1 MGATGTGSRAQTVR
15 SAPGRVP
22 GALAHAGPRHPGLK
36 GAQAPRGA
44 AGLCPH
50 RARRPAPAPPPTRP
64 AWDRRRRPAA
74 ARTAA
79 RRLALDS
86 ELTATSRVGPGQT
99 RTSGLSGAGGCC
111 RGPGRRQPA
120 AWRPTGRSSP
130 AWSARKLGPSLL
142 EARGE
147 GAGGAAPGRP
157 YRPARG
163 WRAPGLGQGGA
174 APGCRR
180 STALCKR
187 AAGPGSR
194 RCSYSPP
201 TSRLPGPV
209 ALWSSGGAPAQ
220 GWREGTRAEPSD
232 LPQGPAHVDCPGGAE
247 GAAGVWACWA
257 AGTEVPRGPGRT
269 LLGRGGPAVSS
280 LRLDSPSGRSPG
292 RRDRPEA
299 VAARILRPGCPLLR
313 VSRQSLGVGRWG
325 LAARACLRAHVCRG
339 PSEART
345 QFWRGVCA
353 DVGHAHTC
361 RHGFACVAAA
371 CTSACWGARA
381 P

>member
-79 RRLALDS
+79 RRVALDW

-180 STALCKR
+180 STAPCKR

-201 TSRLPGPV
+201 DFEAPGTGS
-209 ALWSSGGAPAQ
+209 ALEL
-220 GWREGTRAEPSD
+220 R
-232 LPQGPAHVDCPGGAE
+232 
-247 GAAGVWACWA
+247 
-257 AGTEVPRGPGRT
+257 RGPGAGLARRSAGRA
-269 LLGRGGPAVSS
+269 LGPPAGSGSRGLP
-280 LRLDSPSGRSPG
+280 GRS
-292 RRDRPEA
+292 
-299 VAARILRPGCPLLR
+299 
-313 VSRQSLGVGRWG
+313 
-325 LAARACLRAHVCRG
+325 
-339 PSEART
+339 
-345 QFWRGVCA
+345 
-353 DVGHAHTC
+353 
-361 RHGFACVAAA
+361 
-371 CTSACWGARA
+371 
-381 P
+381 